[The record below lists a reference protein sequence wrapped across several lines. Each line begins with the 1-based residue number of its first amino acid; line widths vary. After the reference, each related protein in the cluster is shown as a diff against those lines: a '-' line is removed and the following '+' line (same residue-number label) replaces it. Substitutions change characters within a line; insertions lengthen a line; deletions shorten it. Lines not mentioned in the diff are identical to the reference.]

1 MSDEMLME
9 SVPFESD
16 ESEDSESDESFI
28 EASDSDEDYGEARSS
43 RAARRARRLN
53 RYLPVRRGVNGMRV
67 RGPDG
72 QVRNLPFP
80 TKLATAAE
88 TNSGLASLEVG
99 RRALATR
106 VDKLEDGLRMAPKK
120 DGTASGA
127 VYLAI
132 GGGLT
137 AWSLFQTSK
146 GDQTKPFFKRYSE
159 QETAKM
165 ATLASATQL
174 ATSGA
179 KWLTNGRYHRS
190 GVGMTADA
198 VSVLQILAF
207 TYGSLSEEL
216 ARDKIDQSFK
226 DEPARLDAVKT
237 RKVTAGEIIVQEN
250 TGEQFIVRAMSG
262 PNGGLVAVRI

>member
-106 VDKLEDGLRMAPKK
+106 VDRIESGLNSQPKK
-120 DGTASGA
+120 DGTATGA

-137 AWSLFQTSK
+137 AWSLFQTTK
-146 GDQTKPFFKRYSE
+146 GDTTKPFFKRYAE
-159 QETAKM
+159 QKTAEM

-179 KWLTNGRYHRS
+179 KWLINGRYHRS
-190 GVGMTADA
+190 GIGMTADA
-198 VSVLQILAF
+198 ISVLQILAF
-207 TYGSLSEEL
+207 TYGSLSESVLSDIPDKKYENKA
-216 ARDKIDQSFK
+216 ARM
-226 DEPARLDAVKT
+226 DAVRQKL
-237 RKVTAGEIIVQEN
+237 VTVGDVLVQED
-250 TGEQFIVRAMSG
+250 TGEQFVVRAMSG
-262 PNGGLVAVRI
+262 TGGEFVAVRI